1 MLGTFQ
7 QSQLRIEIK
16 ASADAIHD
24 SLLCPENLQKW
35 LLAEK
40 FTPKMPEM
48 AQMPEILTNG
58 FEFSTSTGLV
68 TINHHVD
75 VIKPYCLR
83 LLLSGAVDGFHEWY
97 WGDGWI
103 QSRLEGV
110 SILPLKLAQTV
121 SLLSLREFVTKKK

>member
-24 SLLCPENLQKW
+24 SLLRPENLQKW
-35 LLAEK
+35 LLAQK
-40 FTPKMPEM
+40 FTPKMAEM
-48 AQMPEILTNG
+48 AQMPEILTTG
-58 FEFSTSTGLV
+58 FDFSTSTGLF

-75 VIKPYCLR
+75 VVKPYCLR
-83 LLLSGAVDGFHEWY
+83 LILSGTIDGFHEWY

-121 SLLSLREFVTKKK
+121 SLLSLREFITRKK